1 MRGGNRFV
9 TRFLEEMRQDA
20 RHAAR
25 ILIQHPS
32 FTTTAVL
39 SLALGIGANTAIFSV
54 VDAAL
59 LNPLPYAEPDRLI
72 AIHGTSSKSTKNPV
86 SYPNFLDVRARTRT
100 FEEIAAWFLEM
111 FTLAGQ
117 PQAERLIGGRV
128 SASYFSILRVQ
139 PLLGRTFAARE
150 DQPGG
155 PPVVLLGE
163 RLWRRRFAADPRVV
177 GQPVTLDGK
186 PHTVIG
192 VMPAHVGVGVIPRLF
207 NDVFLPIGKYDDELF
222 LSRHVNA
229 AAAIGRLRPGVG
241 LAEARAEMDSIARSL
256 AAAYPEANKGVGVN
270 VVPLRQDLVGD
281 LQPTLVLLLAAVTF
295 VLLIACANVSNLILA
310 RFTGRSQEFAVR
322 AALGAG
328 RARILRQAL
337 TEGVCLAFAGGAVGV
352 ALAAW
357 GTRAALSV
365 MPSALPDIVNV
376 GMNRRVLLVAAAA
389 TLVSGL
395 VCAVVPALR
404 ATRPNLSQGL
414 QQIGRGG
421 SSRRRRA
428 QHAFL
433 VTQVALTLMLLVG
446 AGLMARSLARVWR
459 VDPGFDPR
467 RVVTFMTGLPVERA
481 GDPEQVRMT
490 VRQIAER
497 LAAVPGVQ
505 AASAVFG
512 ALPYTGNNNAV
523 DFWRA
528 GEPKPVGSDAPLA
541 LFSAV
546 GPDYFRAMGIPLLK
560 GRPFGPYDTS
570 QRARVAIVDEAFAAS
585 VYPGQDPI
593 GQRIHLDPIN
603 EPVEV
608 IAVVGPVKHWGLDA
622 DGTAFARLQVY
633 VPDAQL
639 PDSLAPLAARGFSV
653 VVRSSRPTADAL
665 GSLRAALREYDSGQV
680 MINETAMEEGITR
693 SLAGRRFSLILLGT
707 FALLALVL
715 STVGIYGLAS
725 YLATER
731 TQEIGVRM
739 ALGAQR
745 RDIVQAL
752 LVPVGRVAA
761 IGIAF
766 GLLASLGMT
775 RLVAGMLFNVSPADP
790 VSLGGVAVLLAAVT
804 LMASYLPARRAL
816 RVDPVVALRHE

>member
-1 MRGGNRFV
+1 ML
-9 TRFLEEMRQDA
+9 TRCLQEMRQDS

-25 ILIQHPS
+25 MLLQHPS
-32 FTTTAVL
+32 FTAAAVL

-59 LNPLPYAEPDRLI
+59 LNPLPYREPDRLI
-72 AIHGTSSKSTKNPV
+72 AIHGTSPKSSKNAV
-86 SYPNFLDVRARTRT
+86 SYPNFLDMRARTRT
-100 FEEIAAWFLEM
+100 FEEIAAWFIEM

-139 PLLGRTFAARE
+139 PLLGRTFSAAE
-150 DQPGG
+150 DQAGG

-186 PHTVIG
+186 PYTVIG
-192 VMPAHVGVGVIPRLF
+192 VMPAHVGVGVIPRLY
-207 NDVFLPIGKYDDELF
+207 NDVFLPIGQYDDELF

-241 LAEARAEMDSIARSL
+241 LAEARVEMDTIARSL
-256 AAAYPEANKGVGVN
+256 EAAYPEANKGVGFN
-270 VVPLRQDLVGD
+270 VLPLKEDLVGN
-281 LQPTLVLLLAAVTF
+281 LQPTLVLLLAMVTF

-310 RFTGRSQEFAVR
+310 RFTRRSREFAVR
-322 AALGAG
+322 AALGASRG
-328 RARILRQAL
+328 RILRQAL
-337 TEGVCLAFAGGAVGV
+337 TESVCLAFAGGAVGV
-352 ALAAW
+352 VLASW
-357 GTRAALSV
+357 GTRAALSLI
-365 MPSALPDIVNV
+365 PSALPDVVNV
-376 GMNRRVLLVAAAA
+376 ELNGRVLLVATVAA
-389 TLVSGL
+389 LVSGL
-395 VCAVVPALR
+395 ACAVAPAFR
-404 ATRPNLSQGL
+404 ATRPNVSQGL
-414 QQIGRGG
+414 RQSERSGG
-421 SSRRRRA
+421 SRRHRA
-428 QHAFL
+428 QRAFL
-433 VTQVALTLMLLVG
+433 VTQVALTLILLVG
-446 AGLMARSLARVWR
+446 AGLLARSLARVWR

-467 RVVTFMTGLPVERA
+467 GVVTFMTGLSGERA
-481 GDPEQVRMT
+481 SVPEQVRTT

-546 GPDYFRAMGIPLLK
+546 GPDYFRAMGISLRK
-560 GRPFGPYDTS
+560 GRGFAPHDTS
-570 QRARVAIVDEAFAAS
+570 HSVRVAIVDEAFAAS
-585 VYPGQDPI
+585 VYPGRDPI
-593 GQRIHLDPIN
+593 GQRIHLDPIS

-608 IAVVGPVKHWGLDA
+608 IGVVGDVKHWGLDA
-622 DGTAFARLQVY
+622 REAANGARLQVY

-639 PDSLAPLAARGFSV
+639 PDNLAPLAARGFSV
-653 VVRSSRPTADAL
+653 VVRSSRATTEAL

-680 MINETAMEEGITR
+680 MINETSMETGIAR
-693 SLAGRRFSLILLGT
+693 SLADRRFSLILLGT
-707 FALLALVL
+707 FALLALTL
-715 STVGIYGLAS
+715 ATVGIYGLAS

-731 TQEIGVRM
+731 TYEIGVRI

-745 RDIVQAL
+745 RDIVHAL
-752 LVPVGRVAA
+752 LGSVGRVAA
-761 IGIAF
+761 IGIGL
-766 GLLASLGMT
+766 GLLASLGVA
-775 RLVAGMLFNVSPADP
+775 RLVAGMLFNTSPVDP
-790 VSLGGVAVLLAAVT
+790 VTLGGVALLMAAVT

-816 RVDPVVALRHE
+816 RVDPLVALRHE

>member
-1 MRGGNRFV
+1 
-9 TRFLEEMRQDA
+9 MRQDV

-25 ILIQHPS
+25 MLIQHPS
-32 FTTTAVL
+32 FTAAAVL
-39 SLALGIGANTAIFSV
+39 SLAIGIGANAAVFSV

-59 LNPLPYAEPDRLI
+59 LDPLPYAEPDRLM
-72 AIHGTSSKSTKNPV
+72 AVHGASSSSTKNSV
-86 SYPNFLDVRARTRT
+86 SYPNFLDLRARTRT
-100 FEEIAAWFLEM
+100 FEEMAAWRIEM

-139 PLLGRTFAARE
+139 PLLGRRFEARE

-155 PPVVLLGE
+155 DPVVLLGE
-163 RLWRRRFAADPRVV
+163 RLWRRRFAADPRVI

-186 PHTVIG
+186 PYTVIG

-207 NDVFLPIGKYDDELF
+207 NDVFLPIGQYDDELF

-229 AAAIGRLRPGVG
+229 AASIGRLRPGVG
-241 LAEARAEMDSIARSL
+241 LAEARAEMDTIAKSL
-256 AAAYPEANKGVGVN
+256 AATYPQANKGVGVN
-270 VVPLRQDLVGD
+270 VLPLKDDLVGN
-281 LQPTLVLLLAAVTF
+281 LQPTLVLLFAMVTF

-310 RFTGRSQEFAVR
+310 RFSRRSQEFAVR

-337 TEGVCLAFAGGAVGV
+337 TESVCLAFAGGAVGV
-352 ALAAW
+352 VFAAW
-357 GTRAALSV
+357 GTRAVLSLI
-365 MPSALPDIVNV
+365 PSALPDIVNV
-376 GMNRRVLLVAAAA
+376 ELNGRVLLVAAAA
-389 TLVSGL
+389 ALVSGL
-395 VCAVVPALR
+395 ACAVVPGLR
-404 ATRPNLSQGL
+404 ATRSNLSQAL
-414 QQIGRGG
+414 QQSGRGG
-421 SSRRRRA
+421 SSRRHHA

-433 VTQVALTLMLLVG
+433 VIQLALTLILLVG
-446 AGLMARSLARVWR
+446 AGLLARSLVRVWR

-467 RVVTFMTGLPVERA
+467 GVVTFMTGLSGERA
-481 GDPEQVRMT
+481 GDPVQVRIT
-490 VRQIAER
+490 LRQIAER

-528 GEPKPVGSDAPLA
+528 EQPKPIGSDAPLA

-546 GPDYFRAMGIPLLK
+546 GPDYFRAMGIPLRK
-560 GRPFGPYDTS
+560 GRTFAMHDTS
-570 QRARVAIVDEAFAAS
+570 QSARVAIVDAAFAAS
-585 VYPGQDPI
+585 VYPDQDPI
-593 GQRIHLDPIN
+593 GRRIHLDPIS

-608 IAVVGPVKHWGLDA
+608 IGVVGEVKHWGLDA
-622 DGTAFARLQVY
+622 REPANGARLQVY
-633 VPDAQL
+633 VPDTQL

-653 VVRSSRPTADAL
+653 VVRSLSESADAL

-680 MINETAMEEGITR
+680 MINETAMEEGIAR

-715 STVGIYGLAS
+715 ATVGVYGLAS
-725 YLATER
+725 YLATQR

-745 RDIVQAL
+745 RDIVHAL
-752 LVPVGRVAA
+752 LEPIGRVAA
-761 IGIAF
+761 IGIAL
-766 GLLASLGMT
+766 GLLGSLGVA
-775 RLVAGMLFNVSPADP
+775 RLVAGVLFNVSPADP
-790 VSLGGVAVLLAAVT
+790 VTLGGVAVLLAAVALT
-804 LMASYLPARRAL
+804 ASYVPAHRAL
-816 RVDPVVALRHE
+816 RVDAVVALRHE

>member
-1 MRGGNRFV
+1 M
-9 TRFLEEMRQDA
+9 TRPVEEIFQDA

-25 ILIQHPS
+25 MLTRHPS
-32 FTTTAVL
+32 FTVAALL

-59 LNPLPYAEPDRLI
+59 LDPLPYAEPERLI
-72 AIHGTSSKSTKNPV
+72 TIHGASSTSTKNPVVASAHARAV
-86 SYPNFLDVRARTRT
+86 SYPNFLDWRARART
-100 FEEIAAWFLEM
+100 FDGIAAWHLEM

-139 PLLGRTFAARE
+139 PLFGRTFEARE

-186 PHTVIG
+186 PYTVIG
-192 VMPAHVGVGVIPRLF
+192 VMPAHVGVGVIARLF
-207 NDVFLPIGKYDDELF
+207 NDVFLPIGQNDDELI

-229 AAAIGRLRPGVG
+229 AAVIGRLRSGVG
-241 LAEARAEMDSIARSL
+241 LAEARAEMDTIARSL
-256 AAAYPEANKGVGVN
+256 EAAYPAANKGVGVN
-270 VVPLRQDLVGD
+270 VVPLREDLVGH
-281 LQPTLVLLLAAVTF
+281 LQPTLVFLLAAVAL

-310 RFTGRSQEFAVR
+310 RFTGRSREFALR

-337 TEGVCLAFAGGAVGV
+337 TEGTCLAFAGGAVGV

-365 MPSALPDIVNV
+365 IPSALPDIVNV
-376 GMNRRVLLVAAAA
+376 GMNVRVLLVAAAA
-389 TLVSGL
+389 ALVSGL

-404 ATRPNLSQGL
+404 ATRSNLGQGL
-414 QQIGRGG
+414 QQSGRG
-421 SSRRRRA
+421 SLRRHRA

-433 VTQVALTLMLLVG
+433 VIQVALTLMLLVG
-446 AGLMARSLARVWR
+446 VGLMARSLARLWR

-467 RVVTFMTGLPVERA
+467 GVVTFMTGLPDERA
-481 GDPEQVRMT
+481 GDPERVRVT
-490 VRQIAER
+490 VRRIAER
-497 LAAVPGVQ
+497 LAAVHGVE

-528 GEPKPVGSDAPLA
+528 DEPKPVGSDARLA

-546 GPDYFRAMGIPLLK
+546 GPDYFRAMAIPVLK
-560 GRPFGPYDTS
+560 GRAFAPHDTS
-570 QRARVAIVDEAFAAS
+570 ARPRVAIVDEAFAAS

-593 GQRIHLDPIN
+593 GQRVYLEPTT

-608 IAVVGPVKHWGLDA
+608 IGVAGHVRHWVSTPARPRARGSRCMFRMRSYPTALRRSPPGDSASSCDRRGPRPKCS
-622 DGTAFARLQVY
+622 ARCARRY
-633 VPDAQL
+633 ARTT
-639 PDSLAPLAARGFSV
+639 AARS
-653 VVRSSRPTADAL
+653 
-665 GSLRAALREYDSGQV
+665 
-680 MINETAMEEGITR
+680 
-693 SLAGRRFSLILLGT
+693 
-707 FALLALVL
+707 
-715 STVGIYGLAS
+715 
-725 YLATER
+725 
-731 TQEIGVRM
+731 
-739 ALGAQR
+739 
-745 RDIVQAL
+745 
-752 LVPVGRVAA
+752 
-761 IGIAF
+761 
-766 GLLASLGMT
+766 
-775 RLVAGMLFNVSPADP
+775 
-790 VSLGGVAVLLAAVT
+790 
-804 LMASYLPARRAL
+804 
-816 RVDPVVALRHE
+816 